1 MAVLYLTQDLMFLSR
16 VFGAGARLGLA
27 VKGISST
34 DGLLI
39 AAEDEAAELV
49 IVDLSLPG
57 LDVAAVVQSLRQL
70 PCGGPPTVGYAPHV
84 HVARLDAA
92 REAGCTEVLTRGQFN
107 KQVDKLLQKYCS

>member
-16 VFGAGARLGLA
+16 VAGTGSQLGLA
-27 VKGISST
+27 VQGVSSA
-34 DGLLI
+34 DQLLS